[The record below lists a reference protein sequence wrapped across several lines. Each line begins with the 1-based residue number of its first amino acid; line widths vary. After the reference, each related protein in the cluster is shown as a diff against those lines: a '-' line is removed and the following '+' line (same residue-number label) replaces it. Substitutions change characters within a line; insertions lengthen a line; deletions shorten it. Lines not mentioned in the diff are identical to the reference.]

1 MPTPVS
7 VARQCLAADSARALD
22 DAVSAARRRSHSQTT
37 SLHVVY
43 PLLSSSSSSSTL
55 LRDALSRTPSPSYSP
70 RLHLKALDLCFS
82 VALDRLPSS
91 SSNNSSTTTTD
102 DPSSSSSPPPVS
114 NSLMAAIKR
123 SQANQRRHPDPF
135 HHHHFLLPPPPSP
148 TSSSSSSSS
157 SLSGVRVELQ
167 QLVLSI
173 LDDPVISRVFSEAG
187 FRSCDIKSGAG
198 GAAGGRIPPIF
209 LCNLTDAAGALEAD
223 GNCRRIGEALV
234 GGRGPVLVGVCAA
247 DSARDFAGCVGRRR
261 WDLLPP
267 ALAGVEFVDVSESVM
282 GDGGGGGDV
291 RIEEAEGLLE
301 GGGGPGVV
309 VCVGDLK
316 GFLHEGEEAAAGAA
330 AEHVVAGVTGMLGR
344 HRGRVWLMGHVA
356 SYETYMKF
364 LSRFPSVNKDW
375 DLQLLPITSLRPAA
389 GGLYPRLHSLTES
402 FAPFGGF
409 SAAAPEMNN
418 HLIGTHHSVFRCF
431 LCNEKYE
438 QEAAALL
445 KGCNSIA
452 NQNYMSYPS
461 YLQGVEAV
469 GTCNGLDVEK
479 AKEDGAIL
487 NAKLLS
493 LQKKWN
499 DICQHL
505 HRNNPMLGADA
516 YRVGVEV
523 SPRIVCL
530 PIVVDKGRTS
540 DQMNNNCNTSP
551 NQIGCGNLYH
561 PSAVDLQK
569 NSSDQDLSLSV
580 DYDSNKGELLSKPQG
595 ELSKSEH
602 MQASGKSHS
611 SSLSAAS
618 MPDDHTSQCSLASV
632 STDLVLGTV
641 PAPPLKAEKKQTL
654 ESQKERLEFSVC
666 SPSIVSV
673 RCGNTSMA
681 LNQSFSKV
689 VYSNPV
695 VANMYSPT
703 WTPPN
708 LKGTSAPVDKQV
720 TGSADMYDK
729 FNSSDFKELCKSL
742 MEKVGR
748 QEEAICAISQTVV
761 RCRTGKE
768 RRIGASMKGDVWLS
782 FLGPD
787 RVGKKKIAVALAE
800 LIFGSKENF
809 ICVDFSLQE
818 GLACSNKIFD
828 RQGMNGYDE
837 KFRGKTVVD
846 HIASEINRK
855 PLSVVFLENVDKAD
869 LLVQNSLSQ
878 AIRTGKISDSHGRE
892 ISVNNAMFIATAREI
907 KSKASLPRNE
917 CVTFSE
923 ERILEAR
930 EWQMQILV
938 GSSSEARCSGS
949 NVKVTSV
956 TKPAFLNKRKLNRTY
971 DHKEQ
976 CGSLETS
983 KRAHKASNVCL
994 DLNLPVEEMEMNDAD
1009 FSNDDTDC
1017 SSDSSEAWL
1026 EEFFDLVDETVVF
1039 SPFNFDALAN
1049 KLLMKISDCFRSA
1062 VGSQGMLEIDSKVM
1076 DHILAATWLSDD
1088 TGASDNWVKQVLVR
1102 SFSEAQQRYNIS
1114 AHTVLKLVHH
1124 EDASMEEQALGIHL
1138 PARITLN

>member
-7 VARQCLAADSARALD
+7 VARQCLAADSVRALD

-43 PLLSSSSSSSTL
+43 PLLSSSSSSTL

-91 SSNNSSTTTTD
+91 SSSNSSSTATD
-102 DPSSSSSPPPVS
+102 DPSSSSPPP
-114 NSLMAAIKR
+114 
-123 SQANQRRHPDPF
+123 
-135 HHHHFLLPPPPSP
+135 
-148 TSSSSSSSS
+148 
-157 SLSGVRVELQ
+157 
-167 QLVLSI
+167 LVLSI

-187 FRSCDIKSGAG
+187 FRSCDIKYAILRPPPPLPPPALLTLRSGAG

-223 GNCRRIGEALV
+223 GNCRRIGEVLV

-267 ALAGVEFVDVSESVM
+267 ALAGVEFVDVSESEI
-282 GDGGGGGDV
+282 GDGGDGGDA

-301 GGGGPGVV
+301 GGAGPGVV

-316 GFLHEGEEAAAGAA
+316 GFLHEGEAVAA
-330 AEHVVAGVTGMLGR
+330 AERVVAGVTGMLGR

-389 GGLYPRLHSLTES
+389 GGVYPRLHSLTES

-409 SAAAPEMNN
+409 SATAPEMNN
-418 HLIGTHHSVFRCF
+418 PLIGTHHSVFRCF

-452 NQNYMSYPS
+452 NQNYMTYPS
-461 YLQGVEAV
+461 YLQVVEAV

-479 AKEDGAIL
+479 A
-487 NAKLLS
+487 
-493 LQKKWN
+493 
-499 DICQHL
+499 
-505 HRNNPMLGADA
+505 
-516 YRVGVEV
+516 
-523 SPRIVCL
+523 
-530 PIVVDKGRTS
+530 
-540 DQMNNNCNTSP
+540 
-551 NQIGCGNLYH
+551 
-561 PSAVDLQK
+561 
-569 NSSDQDLSLSV
+569 
-580 DYDSNKGELLSKPQG
+580 
-595 ELSKSEH
+595 
-602 MQASGKSHS
+602 
-611 SSLSAAS
+611 
-618 MPDDHTSQCSLASV
+618 
-632 STDLVLGTV
+632 
-641 PAPPLKAEKKQTL
+641 
-654 ESQKERLEFSVC
+654 
-666 SPSIVSV
+666 
-673 RCGNTSMA
+673 
-681 LNQSFSKV
+681 

-695 VANMYSPT
+695 VANMYSST

-729 FNSSDFKELCKSL
+729 FNSSDFKELCRSL

-768 RRIGASMKGDVWLS
+768 RRLGASMKGDVWLS

-846 HIASEINRK
+846 HIASEISRK
-855 PLSVVFLENVDKAD
+855 PLSIVFLENVDKAD

-938 GSSSEARCSGS
+938 GSSSEARSSGS
-949 NVKVTSV
+949 NVKVTSA
-956 TKPAFLNKRKLNRTY
+956 TKPVFLNKRKLNRAY

-1039 SPFNFDALAN
+1039 SRFNFDALAN

-1088 TGASDNWVKQVLVR
+1088 TGAPDNWVKQVLVR
-1102 SFSEAQQRYNIS
+1102 SFSEARQRYNIS
-1114 AHTVLKLVHH
+1114 AHTVLKLVHR
-1124 EDASMEEQALGIHL
+1124 EDTIMEEHALGIRL